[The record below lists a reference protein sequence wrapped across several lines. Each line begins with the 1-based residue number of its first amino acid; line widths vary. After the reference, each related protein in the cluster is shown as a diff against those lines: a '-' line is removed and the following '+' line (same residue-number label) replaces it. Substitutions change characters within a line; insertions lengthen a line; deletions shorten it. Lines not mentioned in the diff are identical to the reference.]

1 MSSAPPPPSPASS
14 FSNVHPHP
22 FEDHSDIGGFTG
34 LLVDEC
40 VGSQTDQQQ
49 QGGGRRRESGESGSI
64 SGI

>member
-1 MSSAPPPPSPASS
+1 MRELCPPPPPHPPGPASS

-22 FEDHSDIGGFTG
+22 FEDHSDVRGFTG
-34 LLVDEC
+34 FLAVEC

-49 QGGGRRRESGESGSI
+49 QGQGGGGSI